1 MAFDEGP
8 LQTREQ
14 VFERAEEGFNFAISL
29 AQATGNEEVDYLALE
44 GHRHT
49 DMISHDLRFP
59 TGANHMGQF
68 LGDATCLPLP
78 LQEREN
84 NPSISS

>member
-8 LQTREQ
+8 LQTREHA
-14 VFERAEEGFNFAISL
+14 FERAEERFNSVISL
-29 AQATGNEEVDYLALE
+29 AQATGDGEVDYLAVE
-44 GHRHT
+44 DDRHT
-49 DMISHDLRFP
+49 DMIRHDLRFP

-68 LGDATCLPLP
+68 LGDATSRALP